1 VRRRY
6 HRYSYHSGRRKV
18 LIIFILLLTVFIIA
32 SIQLRPII
40 KSITQNEAKQL
51 SVRAVNTTVAEQL
64 SKAGIKYDDMV
75 NIERDNSGKVLA
87 ITTNIVKMNELK
99 STIINAVQQKLSD
112 QHNEVGV
119 PLGTLL
125 GGDLLHGR
133 GPNVPL
139 KLTLSGNVNGDF
151 KSNFESAGINQTR
164 HQIYLQI
171 HMSVY
176 SFIPGYNTTTDVTTD
191 VAIAETIIVGEVPQ
205 TFASVGSDSS
215 AGTIA
220 GGIAGSAANSNS
232 ASRSSQK

>member
-1 VRRRY
+1 MRRRHY
-6 HRYSYHSGRRKV
+6 RRRFHNSGHKKILFILV
-18 LIIFILLLTVFIIA
+18 LIFLIFVII

-40 KSITQNEAKQL
+40 ENITQNEAKQL
-51 SVRAVNTTVAEQL
+51 AVIAVNSTVTEQL
-64 SKAGIKYDDMV
+64 SKTNVKYDDMV
-75 NIERDNSGKVLA
+75 NIERDSSGKVLA

-99 STIINAVQQKLSD
+99 STIITAVQQKLSD

-125 GGDLLHGR
+125 GSDFLHGR

-139 KLTLSGNVNGDF
+139 QLTLSGNVNGDF
-151 KSNFESAGINQTR
+151 QSKFESAGINQTR

-176 SFIPGYNTTTDVTTD
+176 SFIPGYNTTTEVTTN
-191 VAIAETIIVGEVPQ
+191 VVIAETIIVGAVPQ
-205 TFASVGSDSS
+205 TFANIGSADA

-220 GGIAGSAANSNS
+220 GAVAGSS
-232 ASRSSQK
+232 ASSATSSAQK